1 MNARKWLC
9 KNGIRG
15 RDPRHAKS
23 HLMFSRNILTITQVF
38 WEIFCGLTRQKHS
51 IKTTSYE
58 QSNGGLSVWL
68 GVTGTMNLS
77 TRKSWRKMPGHKFVA
92 EAQAHLIMHQDKRK
106 TSSRAP
112 LWTGIVQTEIWLKC
126 VRMTSDRLLML
137 SSPPVKLKQ
146 SCSLKG
152 ARLASKMRKTR
163 CKWSQI
169 LDCKFWR
176 QGWHKNY

>member
-1 MNARKWLC
+1 MAFV
-9 KNGIRG
+9 GEIQ
-15 RDPRHAKS
+15 D
-23 HLMFSRNILTITQVF
+23 TQSLISCF
-38 WEIFCGLTRQKHS
+38 PEISWRSPKCFGKYSVAWQDRS
-51 IKTTSYE
+51 IPFKTTSYE

-68 GVTGTMNLS
+68 GVIGTMNLS

-112 LWTGIVQTEIWLKC
+112 LNGWTGIVQTEIWLKC

-152 ARLASKMRKTR
+152 ARLASKMRKTL

-176 QGWHKNY
+176 QGWHKND

>member
-1 MNARKWLC
+1 MAKPKKNYSKSTLRTHLEVKTLEQHLNNSSVYDSTIMNARKWLR

-15 RDPRHAKS
+15 RDPRHTKS

-68 GVTGTMNLS
+68 GVIGTMNLS

-106 TSSRAP
+106 TSSRA
-112 LWTGIVQTEIWLKC
+112 
-126 VRMTSDRLLML
+126 
-137 SSPPVKLKQ
+137 
-146 SCSLKG
+146 SLNG
-152 ARLASKMRKTR
+152 CELA
-163 CKWSQI
+163 
-169 LDCKFWR
+169 
-176 QGWHKNY
+176 